1 MKSSLALLMLL
12 AMALIM
18 APLLGQALP
27 GQSEK
32 AVDKWFKKQ
41 AHAKPKM
48 SKIRLFIHDVASGP
62 DPSIVPVAKA
72 NGTAK
77 SRTQFGVVNV
87 VDDLLTSRPGDKSE
101 EVGYVQGVYVSAS
114 KEAVSLLVALNFVFT
129 DAKYN
134 GSTLSVLGRI
144 AEFSD
149 NREFPVLGG
158 SGNFRLAQGIVV
170 AKVHSADAS
179 TGNRIV
185 ECRFHVL
192 HYG

>member
-1 MKSSLALLMLL
+1 MKIRSLVFLAIALT
-12 AMALIM
+12 M
-18 APLLGQALP
+18 APLGQTLLP
-27 GQSEK
+27 DQSEE
-32 AVDKWFKKQ
+32 AVDKYFTKLS
-41 AHAKPKM
+41 HAKPKYE
-48 SKIRLFIHDVASGP
+48 KIRLFIHDVASGP
-62 DPSIVPVAKA
+62 NPSIVPVARA

-77 SRTQFGVVNV
+77 SKTQFGIVNV
-87 VDDLLTSRPGDKSE
+87 VDDRLTTGPEDKSR

-114 KEAVSLLVALNFVFT
+114 KENVSLLVALNFVFT
-129 DAKYN
+129 NKEYN

-158 SGNFRLAQGIVV
+158 SGCFRLAQGIVV

-185 ECRFHVL
+185 ECRFHFL
-192 HYG
+192 HY